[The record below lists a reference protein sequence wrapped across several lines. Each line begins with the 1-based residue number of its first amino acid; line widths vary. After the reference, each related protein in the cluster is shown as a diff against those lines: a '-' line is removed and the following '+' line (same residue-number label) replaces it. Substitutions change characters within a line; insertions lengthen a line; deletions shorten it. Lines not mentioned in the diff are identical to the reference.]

1 MMDVGDWLRR
11 LGLPQYAQP
20 FAENAIDGDILA
32 HLTAEDLKELGVG
45 LLGHRRKLLTA
56 IDDLRSGQNDRP
68 AASGGEFRSA
78 DAQTG
83 SSAERRHLT
92 VLFCD
97 LAGSAALSASL
108 DPEDLR
114 EVIRNYHAMVAEI
127 VGAQAGF
134 VAQYLAHGAL
144 IYFGYPVA
152 HEDDA
157 ERAVRSALLL
167 RDAAQHIRVSGFD
180 LQMRAGLATGL
191 VIVGDLS
198 EGSKASHEH
207 RIMGET
213 PNLAARLQ
221 ALAEPGAIVIDAATR
236 RVTGRLFNLAE
247 RSLASLKGFEN
258 PVPSWTVLGEAPV
271 ESRFEALRSGE
282 TPLVGR
288 DEELELLERR
298 WQQIKTGS
306 GRVVLISGEAGLGKS
321 RLVAAFEQRI
331 KDERAFQLRY
341 FCSPQHA
348 STALYP
354 VTAHLTRALN
364 FSPADTA
371 EQKLEKL
378 GALTAKPEHL
388 PFLADL
394 LSLRAGPDARLDNLA
409 PQEKRQNL
417 FAALSARI
425 DQLSRRKPLFILC
438 EDMHWVDPTTQELVD
453 VLISTNH
460 RRPILFVLTYRPQ
473 YRPPWSGQAN
483 VTSVSLNRLGLE
495 DRAAL
500 IRSLSGN
507 AGLSSETIEEIA
519 ERTDGIPLF
528 AEELTKALIES
539 GDVGLLRAGPSPAD
553 HIPATLH
560 ASLMARLDHLGGEA
574 RETAQLGSTIGREF
588 TYALLKALAIQSR
601 AVPDHVIDRALTAL
615 IDSGLLLAR
624 GSPPLS
630 TYTFK
635 HALVHDAAHSTLLRA
650 QRQKLHAVLTEI
662 LVADEKTAPELLAYH
677 FSEAGEH
684 EKAAREYLR
693 AARHANEQSAVHEAL
708 QNLNQAEQ
716 RLGLLPK
723 SGTSETLQLDIE
735 AERIL
740 PTVMLA
746 GFGSAEVRTLLDRAE
761 SLAEQLG
768 AEKPMLL
775 LFHRYVDHFSRS
787 DLKTALSLAWEF
799 SRQADGELT
808 IIGYRALAGVNMSLG
823 RLREALPHFEKVI
836 AQDPARS
843 AKLRFAYL
851 YDPRTFAYINGAL
864 TLLLLGFPDEAERS
878 RERAFAL
885 EHDLAHPGTTAWV
898 LAVGLVYAMLTD
910 DRGLIDV
917 LSARLLDHAQKFK
930 MLHFHRLARVNLGY
944 LTALKGDRDAG
955 LTEIEACLSEWR
967 GAGYRYFLSIIWIV
981 QIRVQLLFDN
991 KIDDAFKTA
1000 QVALADVVETD
1011 EAILAAELHRLTG
1024 IIALASKS
1032 EPNEALAEQAFK
1044 TALDVARSQEAKLL
1058 ELRAA
1063 TSLASLW
1070 RDQGKRTEAGMLLTP
1085 IHDSFTE
1092 GFDTPDLRAAKA
1104 LLNELSTTLHAAQ

>member
-1 MMDVGDWLRR
+1 
-11 LGLPQYAQP
+11 LGLPQYAKA
-20 FAENAIDGDILA
+20 FAENAIDA
-32 HLTAEDLKELGVG
+32 ETAAQLTADDLKELGVT

-56 IDDLRSGQNDRP
+56 IANLRAPPDGGSP
-68 AASGGEFRSA
+68 AFDTQLRAA
-78 DAQTG
+78 DAQPG
-83 SSAERRHLT
+83 RSAERRHLT

-97 LAGSAALSASL
+97 LAGSVALSACL

-114 EVIRNYHAMVAEI
+114 DLIRDYHASVADI
-127 VGAQAGF
+127 VRSQAGY

-144 IYFGYPVA
+144 IFFGYPIA

-157 ERAVRSALLL
+157 ERAVRAALLL
-167 RDAAQHIRVSGFD
+167 RGAAQPIRVNGLD

-198 EGSKASHEH
+198 EGSQASHEH

-221 ALAEPGAIVIDAATR
+221 GLAEPGEIVIDAATR
-236 RVTGRLFNLAE
+236 RVTGRLFTLAE
-247 RSLASLKGFEN
+247 RPVASLKGFEN
-258 PVPSWTVLGEAPV
+258 PVPSWTVLGEASV

-331 KDERAFQLRY
+331 RHEKATELRY

-354 VTAHLTRALN
+354 IIAHLTRALK
-364 FSPADTA
+364 FSSVDTP

-388 PFLADL
+388 PFVAEL
-394 LSLRAGPDARLDNLA
+394 LSLRVGSDSRLDNLA

-425 DQLSRRKPLFILC
+425 EQLSRRKPLFILC

-473 YRPPWSGQAN
+473 YRPPWTGQAN

-507 AGLSSETIEEIA
+507 AALSPETIEEIA

-539 GDVGLLRAGPSPAD
+539 GDVGLLRAAPNPTD

-560 ASLMARLDHLGGEA
+560 ASLMARLDHLGAQA
-574 RETAQLGSTIGREF
+574 RETAQLGSVIGREF
-588 TYALLKALAIQSR
+588 SYGLLKALAARSR
-601 AVPDHVIDRALTAL
+601 ALPDEVIDLAVAALV
-615 IDSGLLLAR
+615 DSGLVLSR
-624 GSPPLS
+624 GTPPLA

-635 HALVHDAAHSTLLRA
+635 HALVHDAAHATLLRT
-650 QRQKLHAVLTEI
+650 QRQKLHTLLTEI
-662 LVADEKTAPELLAYH
+662 LLADEKTPPELLAYH

-684 EKAAREYLR
+684 EQGAQQRLR
-693 AARHANEQSAVHEAL
+693 AARRANEQSAVQEAL
-708 QNLNQAEQ
+708 QNLDQAEQ
-716 RLGLLPK
+716 LLRLGPK
-723 SGTSETLQLDIE
+723 SEATETLQLEIE

-740 PTVMLA
+740 PTIMLA
-746 GFGSAEVRTLLDRAE
+746 GFGSEKVRAVLNRAE
-761 SLAEQLG
+761 SLADQLG
-768 AEKPMLL
+768 AEKPTLL
-775 LFHRYVDHFSRS
+775 LFYRFVDHFSRS
-787 DLKTALSLAWEF
+787 DLKTALSLALEF
-799 SRQADGELT
+799 SSRADDDST
-808 IIGYRALAGVNMSLG
+808 IIGNRALAGVNMSLG

-843 AKLRFAYL
+843 AKLRFAYV
-851 YDPRTFAYINGAL
+851 YDPRAFAYVNMGV
-864 TLLLLGFPDEAERS
+864 TLLLLGFPEEAERS
-878 RERAFAL
+878 RQRAFAL
-885 EHDLAHPGTTAWV
+885 ERELAHPGTTAWV
-898 LAVGLVYAMLTD
+898 LAVGLLHAMLMD
-910 DRGLIDV
+910 DRDSIEV

-930 MLHFHRLARVNLGY
+930 MLHFHRLARVNIAY
-944 LTALKGDRDAG
+944 LAALKGGREAG
-955 LTEIEACLSEWR
+955 LSEIDACLSEWLN
-967 GAGYRYFLSIIWIV
+967 AGYRYLLPIVWII
-981 QIRVQLLFDN
+981 QIRVQLLFEN
-991 KIDDAFKTA
+991 KIDDAFEA
-1000 QVALADVVETD
+1000 ARRGLAHVAETD
-1011 EAILAAELHRLTG
+1011 EAIFAAELHRLTG
-1024 IIALASKS
+1024 VIALADPSARQA
-1032 EPNEALAEQAFK
+1032 ALAEQAFK
-1044 TALDVARSQEAKLL
+1044 TALDVARGQDAKLL

-1070 RDQGKRTEAGMLLTP
+1070 RDQGKGDEAETLLAP
-1085 IHDSFTE
+1085 IYNWFTE
-1092 GFDTPDLRAAKA
+1092 GFGTPDVAAAKV
-1104 LLNELSTTLHAAQ
+1104 LLDELSTTTRAP